1 MNKQTFLITGASDG
15 IGAVYAA
22 RLARRGH
29 DLILVARRADKLAA
43 LADQLRSETGVS
55 VDVIAADLANP
66 DDLARVEARLR
77 TDDAITGLIN
87 NAGMAGET
95 SFVEADTAQLTTL
108 INLNILA
115 VTRLTAAIAPRLA
128 AKGSGAI
135 INIGS
140 VTSLVPDGFTATYP
154 ASKAYVLAF
163 SEALQ
168 VELGAKGVRV
178 QAVLPGATR
187 TPIWNEEQ
195 LASLPAEIVMD
206 VNDMVDAALT
216 GFDAGEVVTIPALP
230 DMADYDTYIAA
241 RAALRPN
248 LSLARPAPRYLYR
261 RRAMIFGLTI
271 PQFTALHVA
280 ISLIAIAAGL
290 IALPAF
296 ARGLILSRTTGI
308 FLWTT
313 LLTSLTGFL
322 FPIVAFTPALGFGI
336 LSTLILVATFWA
348 WYGRKL
354 VGRAAT
360 IYVVTATLALYLNLF
375 VLVVQSFLKVPALN
389 ALAPNGTEPPF
400 AIAQGALLIAMVG
413 LGYLTFKAAR
423 RRTAVA

>member
-1 MNKQTFLITGASDG
+1 M
-15 IGAVYAA
+15 V
-22 RLARRGH
+22 
-29 DLILVARRADKLAA
+29 AA

-87 NAGMAGET
+87 NAGIAGET

-248 LSLARPAPRYLYR
+248 LSLARPAPRYL
-261 RRAMIFGLTI
+261 
-271 PQFTALHVA
+271 
-280 ISLIAIAAGL
+280 
-290 IALPAF
+290 
-296 ARGLILSRTTGI
+296 
-308 FLWTT
+308 
-313 LLTSLTGFL
+313 
-322 FPIVAFTPALGFGI
+322 
-336 LSTLILVATFWA
+336 
-348 WYGRKL
+348 
-354 VGRAAT
+354 
-360 IYVVTATLALYLNLF
+360 
-375 VLVVQSFLKVPALN
+375 
-389 ALAPNGTEPPF
+389 
-400 AIAQGALLIAMVG
+400 
-413 LGYLTFKAAR
+413 
-423 RRTAVA
+423 

>member
-1 MNKQTFLITGASDG
+1 MTKQSFLITGASDG
-15 IGAVYAA
+15 IGAVYAD

-87 NAGMAGET
+87 NAGIAGET

-248 LSLARPAPRYLYR
+248 LSLARPAPRYL
-261 RRAMIFGLTI
+261 
-271 PQFTALHVA
+271 
-280 ISLIAIAAGL
+280 
-290 IALPAF
+290 
-296 ARGLILSRTTGI
+296 
-308 FLWTT
+308 
-313 LLTSLTGFL
+313 
-322 FPIVAFTPALGFGI
+322 
-336 LSTLILVATFWA
+336 
-348 WYGRKL
+348 
-354 VGRAAT
+354 
-360 IYVVTATLALYLNLF
+360 
-375 VLVVQSFLKVPALN
+375 
-389 ALAPNGTEPPF
+389 
-400 AIAQGALLIAMVG
+400 
-413 LGYLTFKAAR
+413 
-423 RRTAVA
+423 